1 MALREGACRFGL
13 WWVHVTWSKE
23 MVYSLRFAREGTGG
37 EVPAQ
42 VRSYLN
48 GKSCRLGELSSVAT
62 GDGVPYAAVYRVVR
76 QIPCGETRTYAE
88 VGAQAG
94 TSPRAVGIA
103 MRRNPTPLIVPCHR
117 VVAAHDI
124 GGYTPDVSL
133 KTDLLAL
140 EKKILSHI

>member
-13 WWVHVTWSKE
+13 WWVHVVWSKDTI
-23 MVYSLRFAREGTGG
+23 YSLRFAREGAEG

-48 GKSCRLGELSSVAT
+48 GRSCRLGELSSVAT
-62 GDGVPYAAVYRVVR
+62 TDGAPYAAVYRAVR
-76 QIPCGETRTYAE
+76 QIPCAQTRTYAE
-88 VGAQAG
+88 VGANAG
-94 TSPRAVGIA
+94 ISPRVVGIA

-117 VVAAHDI
+117 VVAANGI

-133 KTDLLAL
+133 KTDLLEL
-140 EKKILSHI
+140 EKKIMSHI